1 MAAKN
6 LVIVESPTKAKTLG
20 KYLGRDFQV
29 KASVGHVVDLPKS
42 KLGVDIKKDFAPDFH
57 IIQAKKKVID
67 DLKKAARGKEHIY
80 LASDPDREGEAIAW
94 HIADQ
99 VAKNRR
105 RIHRVLI
112 NEITKKA
119 VQEAI
124 ANPQQLDRNKFD
136 AQIAR
141 RVLDRLVG
149 YQISPL
155 LWKKVRRGL
164 SAGRVQSVAVRLVC
178 EREREIRAFESIEYW
193 SLAAQLEGRLPPSF
207 RARLFQWQGQKL
219 DNKNFRLE
227 NEAHV
232 QHIVQSLDGA
242 SWIIGEVEK
251 KERRRYPAPPF
262 VTSKLQQEAARKLG
276 FQPKRTMQLA
286 QQLYEGVELGSEG
299 SVGLITY
306 MRTDSTRISAD
317 ALAAV
322 RQHIQARYGKNYLPG
337 KPNTFRSKKGAQD
350 AHEAIRPTSLEYTPE
365 RMRRYLRRDLFQLY
379 SLIWDRFVAS
389 QMLPAVYDQ
398 TLFDIPVRE
407 ALFRA
412 TGQQIKFDGFM
423 KVYIE
428 GRDERATPAN
438 GEDDGEDAADDTSGV
453 LPDLQ
458 RGDTL
463 NLLALEP
470 RQHFTQPPPRYTQA
484 SLIKELDER
493 GIGRPSTYAAIIS
506 NILDREYVI
515 QNEGRSLAPTDLGFL
530 VTDLLVES
538 FPDILNVEFTA
549 GMEDELDKIEIGKE
563 KWTKAMKRF
572 YTPFSRDLKKA
583 EKEMRDVKRQE
594 VPTDLDCDKC
604 GAKMVIKW
612 GRNGEFLACPQ
623 YPECKNTKNFKR
635 DDNGGIE
642 IVPEEEVNESCE
654 LCGRPMLLR
663 WGKFGKFLGCSG
675 YPECK
680 NIQPLEKP
688 VDLGIECPECKQ
700 GSIKERKSRW
710 GKIFYGCDRYP
721 ECKFASWDKPIA
733 VACPKCGSP
742 ILVEKVTKRAGRTQR
757 CYKKECGYSVK
768 VEEPLRGNDQSTGHS
783 SAASL

>member
-6 LVIVESPTKAKTLG
+6 LVIVESPAKARTLE

-42 KLGVDIKKDFAPDFH
+42 KLGVDVKKDFTPDFH
-57 IIQAKKKVID
+57 VIQTKKKVIE
-67 DLKKAARGKEHIY
+67 DLKKAAKGKEHIY

-99 VAKNRR
+99 VAKNHKRV
-105 RIHRVLI
+105 HRVLI

-124 ANPQQLDRNKFD
+124 AKPMELDRNKFD

-155 LWKKVRRGL
+155 LWQKVRRGL

-178 EREREIRAFESIEYW
+178 EREREIRAFEPIEYW
-193 SLAAQLEGRLPPSF
+193 SLTALLEGRLPPSF
-207 RARLFQWQGQKL
+207 RARLVQWHDQKV
-219 DNKNFRLE
+219 DNKKFRLE
-227 NEAHV
+227 NEQSV
-232 QHIVQSLDGA
+232 QEIVRSLEDA
-242 SWIIGEVEK
+242 PWVIGEVEK
-251 KERRRYPAPPF
+251 KERRRYPTPPF

-276 FQPKRTMQLA
+276 FQPRRTMQLA
-286 QQLYEGVELGSEG
+286 QQLYEGVELGDDG

-306 MRTDSTRISAD
+306 MRTDSTRVSTD

-322 RQHIQARYGKNYLPG
+322 RQYIQGQYGKAYLPG
-337 KPNTFRSKKGAQD
+337 KPNTFRSKKSAQD
-350 AHEAIRPTSLEYTPE
+350 AHEAIRPTSLEYSPQ
-365 RMRRYLRRDLFQLY
+365 RVRRYLRRDLFQLY

-389 QMLPAVYDQ
+389 QMVPAVYDQ
-398 TLFDIPVRE
+398 TSFEIPVKE
-407 ALFRA
+407 AVFRA

-428 GRDERATPAN
+428 GRDERVQQAN
-438 GEDDGEDAADDTSGV
+438 GADEDGADEPQETDGV

-458 RGDTL
+458 KGDAL
-463 NLLALEP
+463 RLLSMDP

-484 SLIKELDER
+484 SLIKELDEK

-506 NILDREYVI
+506 NILDREYVV
-515 QNEGRSLAPTDLGFL
+515 QNESRALAPTDLGFL

-549 GMEDELDKIEIGKE
+549 GMEDELDKIEEGKE

-583 EKEMRDVKRQE
+583 AKEMRDVKRQE
-594 VPTDLDCDKC
+594 VPTDIDCDKC

-612 GRNGEFLACPQ
+612 GRNGEFLACPN

-635 DDNGGIE
+635 GENGEIE
-642 IVPEEEVNESCE
+642 IVEEETVDEVCGE
-654 LCGRPMLLR
+654 CGRPMLLR

-688 VDLGIECPECKQ
+688 VDLGIKCPECKE
-700 GSIKERKSRW
+700 GNIKERKSRW
-710 GKIFYGCDRYP
+710 GKVFYGCDKYP
-721 ECKFASWDKPIA
+721 ECKFASWDKPMPTP
-733 VACPKCGSP
+733 CPDCDSP
-742 ILVEKVTKRAGRTQR
+742 ILVEKVTKRAGRTHR
-757 CYKKECGYSVK
+757 CYKKECGYSIAVA
-768 VEEPLRGNDQSTGHS
+768 EQ
-783 SAASL
+783 

>member
-6 LVIVESPTKAKTLG
+6 LVIVESPAKARTLE
-20 KYLGRDFQV
+20 KYLGRDYQV

-57 IIQAKKKVID
+57 VIQTKKKVID
-67 DLKKAARGKEHIY
+67 DLKKAAKGKENIY

-99 VAKNRR
+99 LAKNHKRM
-105 RIHRVLI
+105 HRVLF

-119 VQEAI
+119 VQAAI
-124 ANPQQLDRNKFD
+124 AKPQELDRNKFD

-178 EREREIRAFESIEYW
+178 EREREIRAFETVEYW
-193 SLAAQLEGRLPPSF
+193 SLTALLEGRVAPSF
-207 RARLFQWQGQKL
+207 KARLAQWQGQKV
-219 DNKNFRLE
+219 DNKNLRLE
-227 NEAHV
+227 NEQSV
-232 QHIVQSLDGA
+232 QDIVRSLQDA
-242 SWIIGEVEK
+242 SWAIGEIEK
-251 KERRRYPAPPF
+251 KERRRYPTPPF

-276 FQPKRTMQLA
+276 FQPRRTMQLA
-286 QQLYEGVELGSEG
+286 QQLYEGIELGNEG
-299 SVGLITY
+299 SIGLITY
-306 MRTDSTRISAD
+306 MRTDSTRVSPD
-317 ALAAV
+317 ALAAL
-322 RQHIQARYGKNYLPG
+322 RQHIQGQYGREYLPG
-337 KPNTFRSKKGAQD
+337 KPNTFRSKKNAQD
-350 AHEAIRPTSLEYTPE
+350 AHEAIRPTSLDYSPE
-365 RMRRYLRRDLFQLY
+365 RVRRYLRRDLFQLY

-389 QMLPAVYDQ
+389 QMVPAVYDQ
-398 TLFDIPVRE
+398 TSFEIPVQE
-407 ALFRA
+407 AVFRA

-428 GRDERATPAN
+428 GRDERAQQA
-438 GEDDGEDAADDTSGV
+438 DGADESDADEPQDLEGV

-458 RGDTL
+458 KGDAL
-463 NLLALEP
+463 KLLSMDP
-470 RQHFTQPPPRYTQA
+470 RQHFTQPPPRYSQA
-484 SLIKELDER
+484 SLIKELDEK

-515 QNEGRSLAPTDLGFL
+515 QNEGRALAPTDLGFL

-549 GMEDELDKIEIGKE
+549 GMEDELDKIEEGKE

-594 VPTDLDCDKC
+594 VPTDIDCDKC

-635 DDNGGIE
+635 SEAGDIT
-642 IVPEEEVNESCE
+642 IAPEEEVNEACGE
-654 LCGRPMLLR
+654 CGRPMLLR
-663 WGKFGKFLGCSG
+663 WGKFGRFLGCSG

-688 VDLGIECPECKQ
+688 VDLGIKCPECKE
-700 GSIKERKSRW
+700 GNIKERKSRW
-710 GKIFYGCDRYP
+710 GKVFYGCDKYP
-721 ECKFASWDKPIA
+721 ECKFASWDKPMPTP
-733 VACPKCGSP
+733 CPDCDSP
-742 ILVEKVTKRAGRTQR
+742 ILVEKVTKRAGRTHR
-757 CYKKECGYSVK
+757 CYKKECGYSIQVA
-768 VEEPLRGNDQSTGHS
+768 EQ
-783 SAASL
+783 

>member
-6 LVIVESPTKAKTLG
+6 LVIVESPAKAKTLE
-20 KYLGRDFQV
+20 KYLGRDFLV

-42 KLGVDIKKDFAPDFH
+42 KLGVDVKKDFAPDFTV
-57 IIQAKKKVID
+57 IQAKRKVID
-67 DLKKAARGKEHIY
+67 ELKKAAKGKENIY

-99 VAKNRR
+99 VVKNHKRV
-105 RIHRVLI
+105 HRVLI

-124 ANPQQLDRNKFD
+124 AKPLELDRNKFD

-149 YQISPL
+149 YKISPL
-155 LWKKVRRGL
+155 LWNKVRRGL

-178 EREREIRAFESIEYW
+178 EREKEVRAFEPVEYW
-193 SLAAQLEGRLPPSF
+193 SLTALLEGRLPPSF
-207 RARLFQWQGQKL
+207 KAKLVQWKDQKV
-219 DNKNFRLE
+219 DNKKFRLE
-227 NEAHV
+227 DDASV
-232 QHIVQSLDGA
+232 QAIIKSLDGA
-242 SWIIGEVEK
+242 SWAIGEVEK

-276 FQPKRTMQLA
+276 FQPRRTMQLA
-286 QQLYEGVELGSEG
+286 QHLYEGVELGSEG

-306 MRTDSTRISAD
+306 MRTDSTRVSND

-322 RQHIQARYGKNYLPG
+322 RQHIQAQYGKKYVPG

-350 AHEAIRPTSLEYTPE
+350 AHEAIRPTSLEYAPE
-365 RMRRYLRRDLFQLY
+365 RVRRYLRRDMFQLY

-389 QMLPAVYDQ
+389 QMVPAVYDQ
-398 TLFDIPVRE
+398 TAFDIPVRE

-428 GRDERATPAN
+428 GRDERAAQAN
-438 GEDDGEDAADDTSGV
+438 GAADEDDETQDTDGM

-458 RGDTL
+458 KGDVL
-463 NLLALEP
+463 KLLSMDP

-484 SLIKELDER
+484 SLIKELDEK

-506 NILDREYVI
+506 NILDREYVS
-515 QNEGRSLAPTDLGFL
+515 QNESRQLVPTDLGFL

-549 GMEDELDKIEIGKE
+549 SMEDELDKIEIGKE
-563 KWTKAMKRF
+563 KWTRAMKRF
-572 YTPFSRDLKKA
+572 YTPFERDLKKA

-594 VPTDLDCDKC
+594 VPTDIDCDKC

-635 DDNGGIE
+635 AESGEIE
-642 IVPEEEVNESCE
+642 IVAEEEVDETCGE
-654 LCGRPMLLR
+654 CGRPMLLR

-688 VDLGIECPECKQ
+688 VDLGIKCPECKE
-700 GSIKERKSRW
+700 GNLKERKSRW
-710 GKIFYGCDRYP
+710 GKVFYGCDRYP
-721 ECKFASWDKPIA
+721 ECKFASWDKP
-733 VACPKCGSP
+733 VPTPCPECESP
-742 ILVEKVTKRAGRTQR
+742 LLVEKVTKRNGRSHR
-757 CYKKECGYSVK
+757 CYKKECGYSIQVT
-768 VEEPLRGNDQSTGHS
+768 EQ
-783 SAASL
+783 

>member
-6 LVIVESPTKAKTLG
+6 LVIVESPAKARTLE
-20 KYLGRDFQV
+20 KYLGRDYQV

-42 KLGVDIKKDFAPDFH
+42 KLGVDVKKDFAPDFH
-57 IIQAKKKVID
+57 VIQGKKKVVD
-67 DLKKAARGKEHIY
+67 ELKRAAKGKENIY

-99 VAKNRR
+99 VAKNHKRV
-105 RIHRVLI
+105 HRVLF

-124 ANPQQLDRNKFD
+124 AKPQALDRNKFD

-178 EREREIRAFESIEYW
+178 EREREIRAFESVEYW
-193 SLAAQLEGRLPPSF
+193 SLTALFEGRLPPSF
-207 RARLFQWQGQKL
+207 KARLAQWQGQKV
-219 DNKNFRLE
+219 DNKKFRLE
-227 NEAHV
+227 NETYV
-232 QHIVQSLDGA
+232 QEIIKSLDGA
-242 SWIIGEVEK
+242 TWEIGEVEK
-251 KERRRYPAPPF
+251 KERRRYPTPPF

-276 FQPKRTMQLA
+276 FQPRRTMQLA

-299 SVGLITY
+299 SVGLIIY
-306 MRTDSTRISAD
+306 MRTDSTRVSAD
-317 ALAAV
+317 ALAEV
-322 RQHIQARYGKNYLPG
+322 RQHIQAQFGKTYVPG
-337 KPNTFRSKKGAQD
+337 KPNSFRSKKGTQD

-365 RMRRYLRRDLFQLY
+365 RVRRYLRRDMFQLY

-389 QMLPAVYDQ
+389 QMVPAIYDQ
-398 TLFDIPVRE
+398 TAFEIPVRE
-407 ALFRA
+407 AVFRA

-428 GRDERATPAN
+428 GRDERAAQAN
-438 GEDDGEDAADDTSGV
+438 GEDQEADDAADDTDGM
-453 LPDLQ
+453 LPDLNK
-458 RGDTL
+458 GDAL
-463 NLLALEP
+463 NLLSMEP

-484 SLIKELDER
+484 SLIKELDEN

-506 NILDREYVI
+506 NILDREYVL
-515 QNEGRSLAPTDLGFL
+515 QTEGRALAPTDLGFL

-549 GMEDELDKIEIGKE
+549 GMEDQLDKIEDGKE

-594 VPTDLDCDKC
+594 VPTDIACEKC
-604 GAKMVIKW
+604 GALMVIKW

-635 DDNGGIE
+635 SDGGE
-642 IVPEEEVNESCE
+642 IAIAAEEEVNETCE
-654 LCGRPMLLR
+654 QCGRPMLLR

-688 VDLGIECPECKQ
+688 ADIGVKCPECKE
-700 GSIKERKSRW
+700 GNLKERKSRW
-710 GKIFYGCDRYP
+710 GKFFYGCDRYP
-721 ECKFASWDKPIA
+721 ECKFASWDKPLPTP
-733 VACPKCGSP
+733 CPDCGSP
-742 ILVEKVTKRAGRTQR
+742 ILVEKVTKRAGRTHR
-757 CYKKECGYSVK
+757 CYKKECGYSIPVA
-768 VEEPLRGNDQSTGHS
+768 EQ
-783 SAASL
+783 

>member
-6 LVIVESPTKAKTLG
+6 LVIVESPAKARTLE

-42 KLGVDIKKDFAPDFH
+42 KLGVDVKKDFAPDFH
-57 IIQAKKKVID
+57 VIQTKKKVID
-67 DLKKAARGKEHIY
+67 ELKKAAKGKENIY

-99 VAKNRR
+99 VAKNHKRV
-105 RIHRVLI
+105 HRVLI

-124 ANPQQLDRNKFD
+124 AKPHELDRNKFD

-178 EREREIRAFESIEYW
+178 EREREIRAFESVEYW
-193 SLAAQLEGRLPPSF
+193 SLTAMLEGRLPPSF
-207 RARLFQWQGQKL
+207 KARLAQWQGQKV
-219 DNKNFRLE
+219 DNKKFRLE
-227 NEAHV
+227 NETVV
-232 QHIVQSLDGA
+232 QEIIQSLDGA
-242 SWIIGEVEK
+242 SWVIGEVEK

-286 QQLYEGVELGSEG
+286 QHLYEGVELGSEG

-306 MRTDSTRISAD
+306 MRTDFTRVSAD

-322 RQHIQARYGKNYLPG
+322 RQHIQAQYGKNYVPG
-337 KPNTFRSKKGAQD
+337 KPNSFRSKKGAQE
-350 AHEAIRPTSLEYTPE
+350 AHEAIRPTLLEYSPE
-365 RMRRYLRRDLFQLY
+365 RVRRYLRRDMFQLY

-389 QMLPAVYDQ
+389 QMVPATYDQ
-398 TLFDIPVRE
+398 TAFEIPVRE
-407 ALFRA
+407 AVFRA

-428 GRDERATPAN
+428 GRDEPAPQAN
-438 GEDDGEDAADDTSGV
+438 GEDQDVDDAVENTDGM
-453 LPDLQ
+453 LPDLSK
-458 RGDTL
+458 GDAL
-463 NLLALEP
+463 NLLSMEP

-484 SLIKELDER
+484 SLIKELDEK

-506 NILDREYVI
+506 NILDREYVL
-515 QNEGRSLAPTDLGFL
+515 QTEGRALAPTDLGFL

-549 GMEDELDKIEIGKE
+549 GMEDELDKIEDGKE

-594 VPTDLDCDKC
+594 VPTDIACDKC
-604 GAKMVIKW
+604 GAMMVIKW

-635 DDNGGIE
+635 SETGEVE
-642 IVPEEEVNESCE
+642 IAVEEEVNETCE
-654 LCGRPMLLR
+654 QCGRPMLLR
-663 WGKFGKFLGCSG
+663 WGKFGKFLGCSA

-688 VDLGIECPECKQ
+688 ADLGVKCPECKE
-700 GSIKERKSRW
+700 GNLKERKSRW
-710 GKIFYGCDRYP
+710 GKFFYGCDRYP
-721 ECKFASWDKPIA
+721 ECKFASWDKPLPTP
-733 VACPKCGSP
+733 CPDCGSP
-742 ILVEKVTKRAGRTQR
+742 ILVEKITKRAGRTHR
-757 CYKKECGYSVK
+757 CYKKECGYSIQVA
-768 VEEPLRGNDQSTGHS
+768 EQ
-783 SAASL
+783 

>member
-6 LVIVESPTKAKTLG
+6 LVIVESPAKAKTLG

-42 KLGVDIKKDFAPDFH
+42 KLGVDLKKDFAPDFH

-67 DLKKAARGKEHIY
+67 DLKKAAKGKENIY

-99 VAKNRR
+99 VTKNHRR
-105 RIHRVLI
+105 VHRVLF

-124 ANPQQLDRNKFD
+124 ANPQELDRNKFD

-178 EREREIRAFESIEYW
+178 ERERAIRAFESVEYW
-193 SLAAQLEGRLPPSF
+193 SLTALLEGRLPPSF
-207 RARLFQWQGQKL
+207 KARLVQWQGQKV
-219 DNKNFRLE
+219 DNKTFRLE
-227 NEAHV
+227 NETHV
-232 QHIVQSLDGA
+232 QDVVKSLDGA
-242 SWIIGEVEK
+242 SWVIGEVEK
-251 KERRRYPAPPF
+251 KERRRFPTAPF

-276 FQPKRTMQLA
+276 FQPRRTMQLA
-286 QQLYEGVELGSEG
+286 QQLYEGVELGDEG

-306 MRTDSTRISAD
+306 MRTDSTRVSAD

-322 RQHIQARYGKNYLPG
+322 RQHIQTQFGKNYLPP
-337 KPNTFRSKKGAQD
+337 KPNSFRSKKGAQD
-350 AHEAIRPTSLEYTPE
+350 AHEAIRPTSLEYSPQ
-365 RMRRYLRRDLFQLY
+365 RVRRYLRRDMFQLY

-389 QMLPAVYDQ
+389 QMVPAVYDQ
-398 TLFDIPVRE
+398 TSFEIPVRE

-438 GEDDGEDAADDTSGV
+438 GEDEDDEAQAADGA
-453 LPDLQ
+453 LPDLNK
-458 RGDTL
+458 GDAL
-463 NLLALEP
+463 NLLSMEP

-484 SLIKELDER
+484 SLIKELDEN

-506 NILDREYVI
+506 NILDREYVT
-515 QNEGRSLAPTDLGFL
+515 QTESRSLAPTDLGFL

-549 GMEDELDKIEIGKE
+549 GMEDELDKIEDGKE

-594 VPTDLDCDKC
+594 VPTDIDCDKC

-635 DDNGGIE
+635 NESGEIE
-642 IVPEEEVNESCE
+642 IVAEEEVNETCE
-654 LCGRPMLLR
+654 QCGRPMLLR

-688 VDLGIECPECKQ
+688 ADLGIKCPECKE
-700 GSIKERKSRW
+700 GDLKERKSRW
-710 GKIFYGCDRYP
+710 GKVFYGCDKYP

-733 VACPKCGSP
+733 TPCPDCGSP
-742 ILVEKVTKRAGRTQR
+742 ILVEKLTKRNGRTHR
-757 CYKKECGYSVK
+757 CYKKECGYSVQ
-768 VEEPLRGNDQSTGHS
+768 VAEPGQEAVGSIVQS
-783 SAASL
+783 SASSG

>member
-6 LVIVESPTKAKTLG
+6 LVIVESPAKARTLE

-42 KLGVDIKKDFAPDFH
+42 KLGVDVKKNFAPDFTV
-57 IIQAKKKVID
+57 IQAKKKVID
-67 DLKKAARGKEHIY
+67 DLKKAAKGKENIY

-94 HIADQ
+94 HIAGQ
-99 VAKNRR
+99 VVKNHKHV
-105 RIHRVLI
+105 HRVLF

-119 VQEAI
+119 VLEAI
-124 ANPQQLDRNKFD
+124 ANPLELDRNKFD
-136 AQIAR
+136 AQVAR

-149 YQISPL
+149 YKISPL
-155 LWKKVRRGL
+155 LWTKVRRGL

-178 EREREIRAFESIEYW
+178 EREKDIRAFEPVEYW
-193 SLAAQLEGRLPPSF
+193 SLTALLEGRLPPSF
-207 RARLFQWQGQKL
+207 KAKLVQWKNQKI
-219 DNKNFRLE
+219 DNKKFRLE
-227 NEAHV
+227 NDETV
-232 QHIVQSLDGA
+232 QGIIKSLDGA
-242 SWIIGEVEK
+242 SWVIGDVEK
-251 KERRRYPAPPF
+251 KERRRFPTSPF

-306 MRTDSTRISAD
+306 MRTDSTRVSND
-317 ALAAV
+317 ALDAV
-322 RQHIQARYGKNYLPG
+322 RRHIQSQYGKNYVPD
-337 KPNTFRSKKGAQD
+337 KPNTFRSKKGTQD

-365 RMRRYLRRDLFQLY
+365 RVRRYLRRDMFQLY

-389 QMLPAVYDQ
+389 QMVPAVYDQ
-398 TLFDIPVRE
+398 TAFEIPVKE

-428 GRDERATPAN
+428 GRDERAPQAN
-438 GEDDGEDAADDTSGV
+438 GEDDDDEVQDLDGV

-458 RGDTL
+458 KGDAL
-463 NLLALEP
+463 NLLSMDP
-470 RQHFTQPPPRYTQA
+470 RQHFTQPPPRFTQA
-484 SLIKELDER
+484 SLIKELDEN

-506 NILDREYVI
+506 NILDREYVS
-515 QNEGRSLAPTDLGFL
+515 QNESRQLVPTDLGFL

-549 GMEDELDKIEIGKE
+549 GMEDQLDKIEDGKE
-563 KWTKAMKRF
+563 KWTKTMKRF
-572 YTPFSRDLKKA
+572 YTPFERDLKKA

-594 VPTDLDCDKC
+594 VPTDIDCEKC

-623 YPECKNTKNFKR
+623 YPECKTTKNFKR
-635 DDNGGIE
+635 DEEGKIE
-642 IVPEEEVNESCE
+642 VVVEEDVNETCE

-663 WGKFGKFLGCSG
+663 WGKFGRFLGCSG

-688 VDLGIECPECKQ
+688 VDLGIKCPDCKE
-700 GSIKERKSRW
+700 GNIKERKSRW
-710 GKIFYGCDRYP
+710 GKVFYGCDKYP
-721 ECKFASWDKPIA
+721 ECKFATWDKPMPTP
-733 VACPKCGSP
+733 CPNCDSP
-742 ILVEKVTKRAGRTQR
+742 ILVEKVTKRAGHVHR
-757 CYKKECGYSVK
+757 CYKKECGYSIPVA
-768 VEEPLRGNDQSTGHS
+768 EQ
-783 SAASL
+783 

>member
-1 MAAKN
+1 MQ
-6 LVIVESPTKAKTLG
+6 G
-20 KYLGRDFQV
+20 K
-29 KASVGHVVDLPKS
+29 K
-42 KLGVDIKKDFAPDFH
+42 I
-57 IIQAKKKVID
+57 
-67 DLKKAARGKEHIY
+67 
-80 LASDPDREGEAIAW
+80 
-94 HIADQ
+94 
-99 VAKNRR
+99 
-105 RIHRVLI
+105 
-112 NEITKKA
+112 
-119 VQEAI
+119 
-124 ANPQQLDRNKFD
+124 
-136 AQIAR
+136 
-141 RVLDRLVG
+141 
-149 YQISPL
+149 
-155 LWKKVRRGL
+155 
-164 SAGRVQSVAVRLVC
+164 
-178 EREREIRAFESIEYW
+178 
-193 SLAAQLEGRLPPSF
+193 
-207 RARLFQWQGQKL
+207 
-219 DNKNFRLE
+219 DNKKFRLE
-227 NEAHV
+227 NETSV
-232 QHIVQSLDGA
+232 GEIVKALDGA
-242 SWIIGEVEK
+242 SWTIGEVEK
-251 KERRRYPAPPF
+251 KERRRYPTPPF

-286 QQLYEGVELGSEG
+286 QQLYEGVELGVEG
-299 SVGLITY
+299 AVGLITY
-306 MRTDSTRISAD
+306 MRTDSTRVSND
-317 ALAAV
+317 ALNAV
-322 RQHIQARYGKNYLPG
+322 RQLIEKQYGKDYIPG
-337 KPNTFRSKKGAQD
+337 RPNTFRSKKGAQD

-365 RMRRYLRRDLFQLY
+365 RVRRYLRRDLFQLY

-470 RQHFTQPPPRYTQA
+470 RQHFTQPSPRYTQA
-484 SLIKELDER
+484 SLIKDLDER

-594 VPTDLDCDKC
+594 VPTDIACEKC
-604 GAKMVIKW
+604 GAMMVVKW
-612 GRNGEFLACPQ
+612 GRNGEFLACPR

-635 DDNGGIE
+635 NEKGE
-642 IVPEEEVNESCE
+642 LHVAKEEEINETCE
-654 LCGRPMLLR
+654 QCGRPMQLR
-663 WGKFGKFLGCSG
+663 WGKYGKFLGCSG
-675 YPECK
+675 YPECT
-680 NIQPLEKP
+680 NIRPLERP
-688 VDLGIECPECKQ
+688 VDLGIKCPECKE
-700 GSIKERKSRW
+700 GNLIERKSRR
-710 GKIFYGCDRYP
+710 GKVFYGCDRYP
-721 ECKFASWDKPIA
+721 ECKFASWDRP
-733 VACPKCGSP
+733 VAGPCPDCNDP
-742 ILVEKVTKRAGRTQR
+742 ILVEKITKRAGRIRR
-757 CYKKECGYSVK
+757 CRKKECGYSIQIA
-768 VEEPLRGNDQSTGHS
+768 E
-783 SAASL
+783 

>member
-6 LVIVESPTKAKTLG
+6 LVIVESPAKAKTLE

-57 IIQAKKKVID
+57 VIQAKKKVIE
-67 DLKKAARGKEHIY
+67 DLKKAAKGKDNIY

-94 HIADQ
+94 HIAGQ
-99 VAKNRR
+99 VAKNHKHV
-105 RIHRVLI
+105 HRVLI

-124 ANPQQLDRNKFD
+124 ANPQELDRNKFD

-149 YQISPL
+149 YQLSPL

-178 EREREIRAFESIEYW
+178 EREREIRAFETVEYW
-193 SLAAQLEGRLPPSF
+193 SLTAQLEGRLPPSF
-207 RARLFQWQGQKL
+207 KARLAQWQGQKV
-219 DNKNFRLE
+219 DNKKFRLE
-227 NEAHV
+227 NESHV
-232 QHIVQSLDGA
+232 QDIIKSLDGA
-242 SWIIGEVEK
+242 AWIIGEVEK
-251 KERRRYPAPPF
+251 KERRRYPTPPF

-317 ALAAV
+317 ALSAV
-322 RQHIQARYGKNYLPG
+322 RQHIQSQYGKNYVPG

-350 AHEAIRPTSLEYTPE
+350 AHEAIRPTSLDYAPE
-365 RMRRYLRRDLFQLY
+365 RVRRYLRRDLFQLY

-389 QMLPAVYDQ
+389 QMVPAVYDQ
-398 TLFDIPVRE
+398 TSFEIPVRE

-428 GRDERATPAN
+428 GRDERAADSKD
-438 GEDDGEDAADDTSGV
+438 EDEEDNDAQDTDGV
-453 LPDLQ
+453 LPNLQ
-458 RGDTL
+458 KGDAL
-463 NLLALEP
+463 KLLGLDP

-484 SLIKELDER
+484 SLIKELDEK

-515 QNEGRSLAPTDLGFL
+515 QNESRSLAPTDLGFL

-549 GMEDELDKIEIGKE
+549 GMEDELDKIEDGKE

-583 EKEMRDVKRQE
+583 DKEMRDVKRQE
-594 VPTDLDCDKC
+594 VPD
-604 GAKMVIKW
+604 
-612 GRNGEFLACPQ
+612 RH
-623 YPECKNTKNFKR
+623 R
-635 DDNGGIE
+635 
-642 IVPEEEVNESCE
+642 
-654 LCGRPMLLR
+654 LR
-663 WGKFGKFLGCSG
+663 
-675 YPECK
+675 
-680 NIQPLEKP
+680 
-688 VDLGIECPECKQ
+688 
-700 GSIKERKSRW
+700 
-710 GKIFYGCDRYP
+710 
-721 ECKFASWDKPIA
+721 
-733 VACPKCGSP
+733 
-742 ILVEKVTKRAGRTQR
+742 
-757 CYKKECGYSVK
+757 
-768 VEEPLRGNDQSTGHS
+768 
-783 SAASL
+783 

>member
-6 LVIVESPTKAKTLG
+6 LVIVESPAKAKTLE
-20 KYLGRDFQV
+20 KYLGRDYQV

-42 KLGVDIKKDFAPDFH
+42 KLGVDVKKNFAPDFTV
-57 IIQAKKKVID
+57 IQAKKKVID
-67 DLKKAARGKEHIY
+67 DLKKAAKGKDNIY

-94 HIADQ
+94 HIAGQ
-99 VAKNRR
+99 VVKNHKRV
-105 RIHRVLI
+105 HRVLF

-124 ANPQQLDRNKFD
+124 ANPLELDRNKFD
-136 AQIAR
+136 AQVAR

-149 YQISPL
+149 YKISPL
-155 LWKKVRRGL
+155 LWTKVRRGL

-178 EREREIRAFESIEYW
+178 EREKGIRAFEPVEYW
-193 SLAAQLEGRLPPSF
+193 SLTALLEGRLAPAF
-207 RARLFQWQGQKL
+207 RAKLVQWKKQKV
-219 DNKNFRLE
+219 DNKKFRLE
-227 NEAHV
+227 NDETV
-232 QHIVQSLDGA
+232 QGIIKSLDGA
-242 SWIIGEVEK
+242 SWVIADVEK
-251 KERRRYPAPPF
+251 KERRRYPTPPF

-286 QQLYEGVELGSEG
+286 QQLYEGIELGSEG

-306 MRTDSTRISAD
+306 MRTDSTRVSNE
-317 ALAAV
+317 ALDAV
-322 RQHIQARYGKNYLPG
+322 RQQIQSQYGKNYVPD

-365 RMRRYLRRDLFQLY
+365 RVRRYLRRDMFQLY

-389 QMLPAVYDQ
+389 QMVPAVYDQ
-398 TLFDIPVRE
+398 TAFEIPVKE

-428 GRDERATPAN
+428 GRDERAAQPN
-438 GEDDGEDAADDTSGV
+438 GEDEDDEAQDLDGV

-458 RGDTL
+458 KGDAL
-463 NLLALEP
+463 KLLSMDP
-470 RQHFTQPPPRYTQA
+470 RQHFTQPPPRFTQA
-484 SLIKELDER
+484 SLIKELDEN

-506 NILDREYVI
+506 NILDREYVL
-515 QNEGRSLAPTDLGFL
+515 QNESRQLVPTDLGFL

-549 GMEDELDKIEIGKE
+549 GMEDQLDKIEDGKE
-563 KWTKAMKRF
+563 KWTKTMKRF
-572 YTPFSRDLKKA
+572 YTPFERDLKKA

-594 VPTDLDCDKC
+594 VPTDIDCEKC

-623 YPECKNTKNFKR
+623 YPECKSTKNFKR
-635 DDNGGIE
+635 DGEGKIE
-642 IVPEEEVNESCE
+642 VAVEEEVNETCE

-688 VDLGIECPECKQ
+688 VDLGIKCPECKQ
-700 GSIKERKSRW
+700 GNIKERKSRW
-710 GKIFYGCDRYP
+710 GKIFYGCDKYP
-721 ECKFASWDKPIA
+721 ECKFATWDKPMPTP
-733 VACPKCGSP
+733 CPDCDSP
-742 ILVEKVTKRAGRTQR
+742 ILVEKVTKRAGRVHH
-757 CYKKECGYSVK
+757 CYKKECGYSIPVA
-768 VEEPLRGNDQSTGHS
+768 EQ
-783 SAASL
+783 

>member
-6 LVIVESPTKAKTLG
+6 LVIVESPAKAKTLG

-42 KLGVDIKKDFAPDFH
+42 KLGVDVKKDFTPDFH
-57 IIQAKKKVID
+57 VIQAKKKVID
-67 DLKKAARGKEHIY
+67 ELKKAAKGKEHIY

-99 VAKNRR
+99 VAKNHKRV
-105 RIHRVLI
+105 HRVLI

-124 ANPQQLDRNKFD
+124 AKPLELDRNKFD

-149 YQISPL
+149 YQISPI

-178 EREREIRAFESIEYW
+178 EREREIRAFEPVEYW
-193 SLAAQLEGRLPPSF
+193 SLTALLEGRLPPSF
-207 RARLFQWQGQKL
+207 RARLVQWRNQKV
-219 DNKNFRLE
+219 DNKKFRLE
-227 NEAHV
+227 NEQSV
-232 QHIVQSLDGA
+232 QEIVKSLENA
-242 SWIIGEVEK
+242 AWIIGEVEK
-251 KERRRYPAPPF
+251 RERRRYPTPPF

-276 FQPKRTMQLA
+276 FQPRRTMQLA
-286 QQLYEGVELGSEG
+286 QQLYEGIELGDDG

-306 MRTDSTRISAD
+306 MRTDSTRVSAD
-317 ALAAV
+317 ALNAV
-322 RQHIQARYGKNYLPG
+322 RQHIQGQYGKEYVPE

-350 AHEAIRPTSLEYTPE
+350 AHEAIRPTSLEYSPA
-365 RMRRYLRRDLFQLY
+365 RVRRYLRRDLFQLY

-389 QMLPAVYDQ
+389 QMVPAVYDQ
-398 TLFDIPVRE
+398 TSFEIPVKE

-428 GRDERATPAN
+428 GRDERAQQAN
-438 GEDDGEDAADDTSGV
+438 GADEDGADEPQETDGV

-458 RGDTL
+458 KGDAL
-463 NLLALEP
+463 QLLSMDP

-484 SLIKELDER
+484 SLIKELDEK

-506 NILDREYVI
+506 NILDREYVL
-515 QNEGRSLAPTDLGFL
+515 QNESRALAPTDLGFL

-549 GMEDELDKIEIGKE
+549 GMEDELDRIEEGKE

-594 VPTDLDCDKC
+594 LPTDIDCEKC

-635 DDNGGIE
+635 SESGAIE
-642 IVPEEEVNESCE
+642 VVAEEEVNETCGE
-654 LCGRPMLLR
+654 CGRPMLMR

-688 VDLGIECPECKQ
+688 VDLGVKCPECKE
-700 GSIKERKSRW
+700 GNLKERKSRW
-710 GKIFYGCDRYP
+710 GKVFYGCDKYP
-721 ECKFASWDKPIA
+721 ECKFASWDKPFSSP
-733 VACPKCGSP
+733 CPDCGSP
-742 ILVEKVTKRAGRTQR
+742 ILVEKVTKRSGRSHR
-757 CYKKECGYSVK
+757 CYKKECGYSVQIA
-768 VEEPLRGNDQSTGHS
+768 EQ
-783 SAASL
+783 

>member
-6 LVIVESPTKAKTLG
+6 LVIVESPAKAKTLE

-57 IIQAKKKVID
+57 VIQAKKKVIE
-67 DLKKAARGKEHIY
+67 DLKKAAKGKDNIY

-94 HIADQ
+94 HIAGQ
-99 VAKNRR
+99 VAKNHKHV
-105 RIHRVLI
+105 HRVLI

-124 ANPQQLDRNKFD
+124 ANPQELDRNKFD

-149 YQISPL
+149 YQLSPL

-178 EREREIRAFESIEYW
+178 EREREIRAFETVEYW
-193 SLAAQLEGRLPPSF
+193 SLTAQLEGRLPPSF
-207 RARLFQWQGQKL
+207 KARLAQWQGQKV
-219 DNKNFRLE
+219 DNKKFRLE
-227 NEAHV
+227 NESHV
-232 QHIVQSLDGA
+232 QDIIKSLDGA
-242 SWIIGEVEK
+242 GWIIGEVEK
-251 KERRRYPAPPF
+251 KERRRYPTPPF

-317 ALAAV
+317 ALSAV
-322 RQHIQARYGKNYLPG
+322 RQHIQSQYGKNYVPG

-350 AHEAIRPTSLEYTPE
+350 AHEAIRPTALDYAPE
-365 RMRRYLRRDLFQLY
+365 RVRRYLRRDLFQLY

-389 QMLPAVYDQ
+389 QMVPAVYDQ
-398 TLFDIPVRE
+398 TLFEIPVRE

-428 GRDERATPAN
+428 GRDERAADSKD
-438 GEDDGEDAADDTSGV
+438 EDEEDSDAQDTDGV
-453 LPDLQ
+453 LPNLQKGDL
-458 RGDTL
+458 L
-463 NLLALEP
+463 KLLGLDP

-484 SLIKELDER
+484 SLIKELDEK

-515 QNEGRSLAPTDLGFL
+515 QNESRSLAPTDLGFL

-549 GMEDELDKIEIGKE
+549 GMEDELDKIEDGKE

-583 EKEMRDVKRQE
+583 DKEMRDVKRQE
-594 VPTDLDCDKC
+594 VPTDIDCDKC

-623 YPECKNTKNFKR
+623 YPECKSTKNFKR
-635 DDNGGIE
+635 ADNGEVQIAA
-642 IVPEEEVNESCE
+642 EEEVNEACE

-680 NIQPLEKP
+680 NIQPLQKP
-688 VDLGIECPECKQ
+688 VDLGIKCPECKE
-700 GSIKERKSRW
+700 GNIKERKSRW
-710 GKIFYGCDRYP
+710 GKIFYGCDKYP
-721 ECKFASWDKPIA
+721 ECKFASWDKPLPI
-733 VACPKCGSP
+733 ACPDCGSP

-757 CYKKECGYSVK
+757 CYKKECGYSIQ
-768 VEEPLRGNDQSTGHS
+768 VEDPPSADKSAAQS
-783 SAASL
+783 SASSA

>member
-6 LVIVESPTKAKTLG
+6 LVIVESPAKAKTLG

-42 KLGVDIKKDFAPDFH
+42 KLGVDVKKDFAPDFH
-57 IIQAKKKVID
+57 VIQAKKKVIE
-67 DLKKAARGKEHIY
+67 DLKKAAKGKQNIY

-94 HIADQ
+94 HIAGQ
-99 VAKNRR
+99 VAKNHKRV
-105 RIHRVLI
+105 HRVLI

-119 VQEAI
+119 VQDAI
-124 ANPQQLDRNKFD
+124 AKPQELDRNKFD

-178 EREREIRAFESIEYW
+178 EREREIRAFESVEYW
-193 SLAAQLEGRLPPSF
+193 SLTALLEGRLPPSF
-207 RARLFQWQGQKL
+207 KARLVQWRGQKV
-219 DNKNFRLE
+219 DNKKLRLE
-227 NEAHV
+227 NESFV
-232 QHIVQSLDGA
+232 QDIVQSLQGA
-242 SWIIGEVEK
+242 SWAIAEVEK
-251 KERRRYPAPPF
+251 KERRRYPTPPF

-276 FQPKRTMQLA
+276 FQPRRTMQLA
-286 QQLYEGVELGSEG
+286 QQLYEGIELGNEG

-306 MRTDSTRISAD
+306 MRTDSTRVSAD

-322 RQHIQARYGKNYLPG
+322 RQHIQGQYGKDYVPG

-350 AHEAIRPTSLEYTPE
+350 AHEAIRPTSLDYAPE
-365 RMRRYLRRDLFQLY
+365 RVRRYLRRDLFQLY

-389 QMLPAVYDQ
+389 QMVPAVYDQ
-398 TLFDIPVRE
+398 TSFEIPVNE
-407 ALFRA
+407 AVFRA
-412 TGQQIKFDGFM
+412 TGQQVKFDGFM

-428 GRDERATPAN
+428 GRDERAQPSN
-438 GEDDGEDAADDTSGV
+438 GADEDAADEPQELDGA

-458 RGDTL
+458 KGDAL
-463 NLLALEP
+463 KLLSMDP

-484 SLIKELDER
+484 SLIKELDEK

-506 NILDREYVI
+506 NILDREYVL

-549 GMEDELDKIEIGKE
+549 GMEDELDKIEEGKE

-594 VPTDLDCDKC
+594 VPTEIDCDKC

-635 DDNGGIE
+635 SEAGEIE
-642 IVPEEEVNESCE
+642 IAPEEAVNETCGE
-654 LCGRPMLLR
+654 CGRPMLLR

-688 VDLGIECPECKQ
+688 VDLGIKCPECKE
-700 GSIKERKSRW
+700 GNIKERKSRW
-710 GKIFYGCDRYP
+710 GKVFYGCDKYP
-721 ECKFASWDKPIA
+721 ECKFASWDKPLLTH
-733 VACPKCGSP
+733 CPDCDSP

-757 CYKKECGYSVK
+757 CYKKECGYSIQVA
-768 VEEPLRGNDQSTGHS
+768 EQ
-783 SAASL
+783 

>member
-6 LVIVESPTKAKTLG
+6 LVIVESPAKAKTLG

-29 KASVGHVVDLPKS
+29 KASIGHVVDLPKS

-57 IIQAKKKVID
+57 VIQAKKKVID
-67 DLKKAARGKEHIY
+67 EIKKAAKGKENIY

-99 VAKNRR
+99 VVKNHKRV
-105 RIHRVLI
+105 HRVLF

-124 ANPQQLDRNKFD
+124 ANPQELDRNKFD

-178 EREREIRAFESIEYW
+178 EREREIRAFEAIEYW
-193 SLAAQLEGRLPPSF
+193 SLTAQLEGRLPPSF
-207 RARLFQWQGQKL
+207 KARLAQWQGQKV
-219 DNKNFRLE
+219 DNKKFRLE

-232 QHIVQSLDGA
+232 QDIVKSLYGA
-242 SWIIGEVEK
+242 PWVIGEVEK
-251 KERRRYPAPPF
+251 KERRRYPTPPF

-276 FQPKRTMQLA
+276 FQPRRTMQLA
-286 QQLYEGVELGSEG
+286 QRLYEGIELGGEG
-299 SVGLITY
+299 AVGLITY

-317 ALAAV
+317 ALNAV
-322 RQHIQARYGKNYLPG
+322 RQHIQTQYGKNYVPG
-337 KPNTFRSKKGAQD
+337 KPNSFRSKKGAQD
-350 AHEAIRPTSLEYTPE
+350 AHEAIRPTSLAYTPE
-365 RMRRYLRRDLFQLY
+365 RVRRYLRRDLFQLY

-389 QMLPAVYDQ
+389 QMVPAVYDQ
-398 TLFDIPVRE
+398 TLFEIPVRE
-407 ALFRA
+407 AVFRA

-428 GRDERATPAN
+428 GRDERAAQAN
-438 GEDDGEDAADDTSGV
+438 GENDSDDAVEDTDGV
-453 LPDLQ
+453 LPALQ
-458 RGDTL
+458 KGDVL
-463 NLLALEP
+463 KLLGLEP

-484 SLIKELDER
+484 SLIKDLDEK

-506 NILDREYVI
+506 NILDREYVA

-549 GMEDELDKIEIGKE
+549 GMEDELDKIEDGKE

-583 EKEMRDVKRQE
+583 DKEMRDVKRQE
-594 VPTDLDCDKC
+594 VPTDIDCDKC

-635 DDNGGIE
+635 DESGE
-642 IVPEEEVNESCE
+642 IQIAAEEEVNEACE
-654 LCGRPMLLR
+654 QCGRPMLLR

-680 NIQPLEKP
+680 NIQPLQKP
-688 VDLGIECPECKQ
+688 VDLGIKCPECKA
-700 GSIKERKSRW
+700 GNIKERKSRW

-721 ECKFASWDKPIA
+721 ECKFASWDKPLPI
-733 VACPKCGSP
+733 ACPECGSP
-742 ILVEKVTKRAGRTQR
+742 ILIEKVTKRAGRTQR
-757 CYKKECGYSVK
+757 CYKKECGYSVQVDDPSQS
-768 VEEPLRGNDQSTGHS
+768 VEKPALQSSTD
-783 SAASL
+783 AA

>member
-6 LVIVESPTKAKTLG
+6 LVIVESPAKARTLE
-20 KYLGRDFQV
+20 KYLGRDYQV

-42 KLGVDIKKDFAPDFH
+42 KLDVDVKKDFAPDFH
-57 IIQAKKKVID
+57 VIQAKKKVTD
-67 DLKKAARGKEHIY
+67 ELKKAAKGKENIY

-94 HIADQ
+94 HIAGQ
-99 VAKNRR
+99 VAKNHKHV
-105 RIHRVLI
+105 HRVLI

-124 ANPQQLDRNKFD
+124 ANPHELDRNKFD

-149 YQISPL
+149 YQLSPL

-164 SAGRVQSVAVRLVC
+164 SAGRVQSVTVRLVC
-178 EREREIRAFESIEYW
+178 EREREIRAFESVEYW
-193 SLAAQLEGRLPPSF
+193 SLEALLEGYLPPSF
-207 RARLFQWQGQKL
+207 KARLAQWQGQKV
-219 DNKNFRLE
+219 DNKKFRLE
-227 NEAHV
+227 SETHV
-232 QHIVQSLDGA
+232 QQIIASLDGA
-242 SWIIGEVEK
+242 SWEIGEVEK
-251 KERRRYPAPPF
+251 KERRRYPTPPF

-276 FQPKRTMQLA
+276 FQPRRTMQLA
-286 QQLYEGVELGSEG
+286 QQLYEGIELGSEG

-306 MRTDSTRISAD
+306 MRTDSTRVSAD
-317 ALAAV
+317 ALAGV
-322 RQHIQARYGKNYLPG
+322 RQHIQAQYGKNYVPG
-337 KPNTFRSKKGAQD
+337 KPNTFRSKKGTQD

-365 RMRRYLRRDLFQLY
+365 RVRRFLRRDMFQLY

-389 QMLPAVYDQ
+389 QMVPAVYDQ
-398 TLFDIPVRE
+398 TIFEIPVKE

-428 GRDERATPAN
+428 GRDERAAQAN
-438 GEDDGEDAADDTSGV
+438 GEDVDGETAEDLEGV
-453 LPDLQ
+453 LPDL
-458 RGDTL
+458 RKGDAL
-463 NLLALEP
+463 KLLSMDP

-484 SLIKELDER
+484 SLIKELDEK

-506 NILDREYVI
+506 NILDREYVL
-515 QNEGRSLAPTDLGFL
+515 QTEGRSLAPTDLGFL

-549 GMEDELDKIEIGKE
+549 GMEEELDKIEDGKE

-594 VPTDLDCDKC
+594 VPTDIACEKC
-604 GAKMVIKW
+604 GALMVIKW

-635 DDNGGIE
+635 SDGGE
-642 IVPEEEVNESCE
+642 IAIAAEEEVNETCE
-654 LCGRPMLLR
+654 QCGRPMLLR

-688 VDLGIECPECKQ
+688 ADIGVKCPECKE
-700 GSIKERKSRW
+700 GNLKERKSRW
-710 GKIFYGCDRYP
+710 GKFFYGCDRYP
-721 ECKFASWDKPIA
+721 ECKFASWDKPLPTP
-733 VACPKCGSP
+733 CPQCGSP
-742 ILVEKVTKRAGRTQR
+742 ILVEKVTKRAGRTHR
-757 CYKKECGYSVK
+757 CYKKECG
-768 VEEPLRGNDQSTGHS
+768 
-783 SAASL
+783 

>member
-6 LVIVESPTKAKTLG
+6 LVIVESPAKAKTLE

-42 KLGVDIKKDFAPDFH
+42 KLGVDVKKDFAPDFTV
-57 IIQAKKKVID
+57 IQAKKKVID
-67 DLKKAARGKEHIY
+67 DLKKAAKGKENIY

-94 HIADQ
+94 HIAGQ
-99 VAKNRR
+99 VAKNHKRV
-105 RIHRVLI
+105 HRVLI

-119 VQEAI
+119 VQDAI
-124 ANPQQLDRNKFD
+124 ANPLELNRNKFD

-149 YQISPL
+149 YKISPL
-155 LWKKVRRGL
+155 LWNKVRRGL

-178 EREREIRAFESIEYW
+178 ERETDIRAFEPVEYW
-193 SLAAQLEGRLPPSF
+193 SLTALLEGRLPPSF
-207 RARLFQWQGQKL
+207 KAKLIQWKEQKV
-219 DNKNFRLE
+219 DNKKFRLE
-227 NEAHV
+227 NDATV
-232 QHIVQSLDGA
+232 QGIIQSLDGA
-242 SWIIGEVEK
+242 AWVIDEVEK
-251 KERRRYPAPPF
+251 KERRRYPTPPF

-276 FQPKRTMQLA
+276 FQPRRTMQLA
-286 QQLYEGVELGSEG
+286 QHLYEGVELGKEG

-306 MRTDSTRISAD
+306 MRTDSTRVSND

-322 RQHIQARYGKNYLPG
+322 RQHIQTNYGKNYLPG

-365 RMRRYLRRDLFQLY
+365 RVRRYLRRDMFQLY

-389 QMLPAVYDQ
+389 QMVPAVYDQ
-398 TLFDIPVRE
+398 TAFAIPVKE

-428 GRDERATPAN
+428 GRDERASQAN
-438 GEDDGEDAADDTSGV
+438 GEDEEDEAQDTDGM
-453 LPDLQ
+453 LPDLKK
-458 RGDTL
+458 GDAL
-463 NLLALEP
+463 NLLSLDP

-484 SLIKELDER
+484 SLIKELDEK

-506 NILDREYVI
+506 NILDREYVS
-515 QNEGRSLAPTDLGFL
+515 QNESRQLLPTDLGFL

-549 GMEDELDKIEIGKE
+549 SMEDELDKIEIGKE

-572 YTPFSRDLKKA
+572 YTPFERDLKKA

-594 VPTDLDCDKC
+594 VPTDIECDKC

-635 DDNGGIE
+635 SDTGEIE
-642 IVPEEEVNESCE
+642 IAAEEEVNETCE
-654 LCGRPMLLR
+654 ECGRPMLIR

-688 VDLGIECPECKQ
+688 VDLGVKCPECKK
-700 GSIKERKSRW
+700 GNIKERKSRW
-710 GKIFYGCDRYP
+710 GKVFYGCDKYP
-721 ECKFASWDKPIA
+721 ECKFASWDKPMPTP
-733 VACPKCGSP
+733 CPDCESP
-742 ILVEKVTKRAGRTQR
+742 ILVEKVTKRNGRTHR
-757 CYKKECGYSVK
+757 CYKKECGYSIQVA
-768 VEEPLRGNDQSTGHS
+768 EQ
-783 SAASL
+783 

>member
-1 MAAKN
+1 LSTLRKEFIHMAAKN
-6 LVIVESPTKAKTLG
+6 LVIVESPAKAKTLE

-42 KLGVDIKKDFAPDFH
+42 KLGVDVKKDFAPDFTV
-57 IIQAKKKVID
+57 IQAKKKVID
-67 DLKKAARGKEHIY
+67 DLKKAAKGKENIY

-94 HIADQ
+94 HIAGQ
-99 VAKNRR
+99 VAKNHKRV
-105 RIHRVLI
+105 HRVLI

-119 VQEAI
+119 VQDAI
-124 ANPQQLDRNKFD
+124 ANPLELDRNKFD

-149 YQISPL
+149 YKISPL
-155 LWKKVRRGL
+155 LWNKVRRGL

-178 EREREIRAFESIEYW
+178 ERETDIRAFEPVEYW
-193 SLAAQLEGRLPPSF
+193 SLTALLEGRLPPSF
-207 RARLFQWQGQKL
+207 KAKLIQWKEQKV
-219 DNKNFRLE
+219 DNKKFRLE
-227 NEAHV
+227 NDATV
-232 QHIVQSLDGA
+232 QGIIQSLDGA
-242 SWIIGEVEK
+242 AWVIDEVEK

-276 FQPKRTMQLA
+276 FQPRRTMQLA
-286 QQLYEGVELGSEG
+286 QHLYEGVELGKEG

-306 MRTDSTRISAD
+306 MRTDSTRVSND

-322 RQHIQARYGKNYLPG
+322 RQHIQTNYGKNYLPG

-365 RMRRYLRRDLFQLY
+365 RVRRYLRRDMFQLY

-389 QMLPAVYDQ
+389 QMVPAVYDQ
-398 TLFDIPVRE
+398 TAFAIPVKE

-428 GRDERATPAN
+428 GRDERASQAN
-438 GEDDGEDAADDTSGV
+438 GEDEEDEAQDTDGM

-458 RGDTL
+458 KGDAL
-463 NLLALEP
+463 NLLSLDP

-484 SLIKELDER
+484 SLIKELDEK

-506 NILDREYVI
+506 NILDREYVS
-515 QNEGRSLAPTDLGFL
+515 QNESRQLLPTDLGLL

-549 GMEDELDKIEIGKE
+549 SMEDELDKIEIGKE

-572 YTPFSRDLKKA
+572 YTPFERDLKKA

-594 VPTDLDCDKC
+594 VPTDIECDKC

-635 DDNGGIE
+635 SDTGEIE
-642 IVPEEEVNESCE
+642 IAAEEEVNETCE
-654 LCGRPMLLR
+654 ECGRPMLLR

-688 VDLGIECPECKQ
+688 VDLGVKCPECKK
-700 GSIKERKSRW
+700 GNIKERKSRW
-710 GKIFYGCDRYP
+710 GKVFYGCDKYP
-721 ECKFASWDKPIA
+721 ECKFASWDKPMPTP
-733 VACPKCGSP
+733 CPDCESP
-742 ILVEKVTKRAGRTQR
+742 ILVEKVTKRNGRTHR
-757 CYKKECGYSVK
+757 CYKKECGYSIQVA
-768 VEEPLRGNDQSTGHS
+768 EQ
-783 SAASL
+783 